1 MKASDINYYELI
13 DEEIQSYK
21 DELQIKRVN
30 HDLTD
35 SEMLDV
41 IKTDF
46 NFAYERVYANAT
58 EHLIANTANSVMYKF
73 RVYTS
78 AFYQKIELQKFGFNF
93 PNLHGFDTSEE
104 LMIHAIMLHH
114 PHFLF
119 AMHEKYQTVDRV
131 LRMYK
136 FKGMHTIN
144 SDFKHFHI
152 NEQIWK
158 DEYFQKQLKK
168 LKMIAP

>member
-1 MKASDINYYELI
+1 MKASDINYYELT
-13 DEEIQSYK
+13 DEEIQAYK
-21 DELQIKRVN
+21 DDLNIKSVN

-35 SEMLDV
+35 DEILDV

-46 NFAYERVYANAT
+46 NFAFDRICRNAGD
-58 EHLIANTANSVMYKF
+58 HLIANKANSVMYKF
-73 RVYTS
+73 RSFTS

-93 PNLHGFDTSEE
+93 KDLHGFDNSEE
-104 LMIHAIMLHH
+104 LIIHAIIIHH

-144 SDFKHFHI
+144 KDFKHFHI
-152 NEQIWK
+152 NDEIWK
-158 DEYFQKQLKK
+158 DEYFKKQLKK